1 MGTSHHHHHH
11 SSGRENLYFQGH
23 MGERGVEM
31 RLRIRFESAECE
43 VELYEEWAP
52 ETVRAIADA
61 LPIKSTANRWGDE
74 IYFTTQVAVEK
85 EENSKDVV
93 ELGDVAYWIPGKAI
107 CLFFGKTPISDD
119 KIRPASAVNVI
130 GRIVNS
136 MEGLK
141 GVADGESVV
150 VERA

>member
-1 MGTSHHHHHH
+1 
-11 SSGRENLYFQGH
+11 
-23 MGERGVEM
+23 M
-31 RLRIRFESAECE
+31 RLRVKAGDVVCE
-43 VELYEEWAP
+43 IELYEDVAP
-52 ETVRAIADA
+52 ETVRAIAEA

-74 IYFTTQVAVEK
+74 IYFTTGVDVSK

-130 GRIVNS
+130 GRIISDLEV
-136 MEGLK
+136 LK
-141 GVADGESVV
+141 KVKDGDSIL
-150 VERA
+150 VEAV

>member
-1 MGTSHHHHHH
+1 
-11 SSGRENLYFQGH
+11 